1 MSWDSPQAFF
11 AMGGYAAYVWG
22 SYGLAAV
29 CLVVEL
35 WLLRRRRRTLL
46 RALGRTGGRRDGPA

>member
-1 MSWDSPQAFF
+1 MSWDNPQAFF
-11 AMGGYAAYVWG
+11 AMGGYAIYVWG

-29 CLVVEL
+29 CVGVEL

-46 RALGRTGGRRDGPA
+46 RALGRTSGERGPA